1 MTSNF
6 TCVVL
11 VWPQSRQ
18 LVLVFLQ
25 GSKQP
30 PGKQARKGKKTAG
43 KAAKEKHVLF
53 ILKVLMGHYHEMI
66 GPREALDKI
75 LDSLFANLKSI
86 SVINKSL
93 SILHRA
99 L

>member
-1 MTSNF
+1 MIGALN
-6 TCVVL
+6 
-11 VWPQSRQ
+11 
-18 LVLVFLQ
+18 
-25 GSKQP
+25 KYI
-30 PGKQARKGKKTAG
+30 RKMVAMKGRNEFETRLIKATYSG
-43 KAAKEKHVLF
+43 DLKAAKEKHVLF